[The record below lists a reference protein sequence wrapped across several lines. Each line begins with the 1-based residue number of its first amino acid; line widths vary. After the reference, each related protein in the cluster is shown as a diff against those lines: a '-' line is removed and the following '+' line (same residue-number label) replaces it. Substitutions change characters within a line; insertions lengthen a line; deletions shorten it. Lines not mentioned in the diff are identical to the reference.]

1 MPYDNRRPD
10 RVAEAIREEVA
21 TFLADGVK
29 DPRVRGL
36 VTITGVDVTRDL
48 RHARIFVSIMGEE
61 AERAET
67 LEGLSAVASHLRGR
81 VGRALRLRVAP
92 EISFKTDPSVA
103 HAARI
108 ETLLESVR
116 RERETRSG
124 DDEAAVQGSDAASQE
139 ASDLAGTDDGTA
151 HPAGDPQAPG
161 ARG

>member
-92 EISFKTDPSVA
+92 EIAFKTDPSVA

-108 ETLLESVR
+108 ETLLEEVR
-116 RERETRSG
+116 REREG
-124 DDEAAVQGSDAASQE
+124 APGADDPIDAPVDGADAAGD
-139 ASDLAGTDDGTA
+139 ASSEDGSV

>member
-48 RHARIFVSIMGEE
+48 RHARIFVSIMGDE
-61 AERAET
+61 AERTET

-92 EISFKTDPSVA
+92 EIAFRTDPSVA

-108 ETLLESVR
+108 ETLLEEVR
-116 RERETRSG
+116 RERETRPA
-124 DDEAAVQGSDAASQE
+124 DDDAPGSTSDPASDAQDGSSGGGDTAS
-139 ASDLAGTDDGTA
+139 
-151 HPAGDPQAPG
+151 PAGDSQAPG

>member
-67 LEGLSAVASHLRGR
+67 LEGLAAVASHLRGR

-92 EISFKTDPSVA
+92 EIAFKTDPSVA

-116 RERETRSG
+116 RERETPSPDHESVDAG
-124 DDEAAVQGSDAASQE
+124 LDATSDAPASE
-139 ASDLAGTDDGTA
+139 DGTA